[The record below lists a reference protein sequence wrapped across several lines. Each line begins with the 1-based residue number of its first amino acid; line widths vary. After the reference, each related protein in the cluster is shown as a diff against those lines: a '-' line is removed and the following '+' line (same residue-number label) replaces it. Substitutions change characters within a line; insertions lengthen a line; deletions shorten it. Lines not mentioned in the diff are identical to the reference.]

1 MNSKGLAKITNS
13 LATTPSNVTAEN
25 PNPVWKA
32 IGLMEKSKLDDPR
45 AKKAKSE

>member
-1 MNSKGLAKITNS
+1 LNSKGLAKITNS
-13 LATTPSNVTAEN
+13 LATTPSNVKAE
-25 PNPVWKA
+25 NPVWKA